1 MNEWTISQ
9 KLKMCKL
16 AKANFHDFLQKKIV
30 QKWWEE
36 ECDAKICC
44 LKHKQKMCPTS
55 FVYFF
60 ALFKYFTGRLDYNI
74 LLNQRSNGCS
84 ALVKFDHFNTLQDLI
99 TTLFK

>member
-1 MNEWTISQ
+1 MNELFLKNWKCVSLPKRTSTI
-9 KLKMCKL
+9 
-16 AKANFHDFLQKKIV
+16 FLQKKIV
-30 QKWWEE
+30 QKWREE